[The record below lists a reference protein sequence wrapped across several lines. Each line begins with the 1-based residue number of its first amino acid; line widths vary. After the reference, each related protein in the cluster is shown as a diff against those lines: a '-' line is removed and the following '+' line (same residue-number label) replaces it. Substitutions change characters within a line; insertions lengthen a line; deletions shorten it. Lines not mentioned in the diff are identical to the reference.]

1 LPQAKLF
8 TSPSSVVQAIAGIFF
23 NVCLITGL
31 DTPDELADPACFV
44 AFSEGRAVAVD
55 GDSCMPC
62 REVEVV
68 EAGDEV
74 ADDVVDDGYGK
85 AVVKS

>member
-1 LPQAKLF
+1 M
-8 TSPSSVVQAIAGIFF
+8 
-23 NVCLITGL
+23 
-31 DTPDELADPACFV
+31 
-44 AFSEGRAVAVD
+44 AVD
-55 GDSCMPC
+55 DDSCMPW